1 MRHHKWQKGKIV
13 KMMRKVCEY
22 LVICAVILLQIV
34 KVSPGTHPVK
44 NHESECRTNESQ
56 FKNTSAKLKLLGP
69 SH

>member
-1 MRHHKWQKGKIV
+1 
-13 KMMRKVCEY
+13 MRKVCEY

-56 FKNTSAKLKLLGP
+56 FKKTTPKLKLLGP
-69 SH
+69 LQLCETSLVQFTEIKI